1 MILIMFWYDANCLPY
16 YSQWIDLIF
25 KISGFMI
32 DIDLLLTWGAT
43 YKKLDPAE
51 IVFREGDHCQ
61 FYYQLVSGR
70 VRWMNIDENG
80 KEFIQTMIDPGESF
94 GELPL
99 FDGEPY
105 AATAIADEPS
115 LLIRLCKS
123 SFLQL
128 LKDYPDIHFDFSCL
142 LSKRARYKF
151 LLIKTLANQIP
162 EIRISALLQYFK
174 KEHKHICPACNQLQ
188 LTRQEIADMTG
199 LRVET
204 VIRSIRLMHEKGELT
219 IEKGKV
225 YC

>member
-1 MILIMFWYDANCLPY
+1 
-16 YSQWIDLIF
+16 
-25 KISGFMI
+25 MI

-43 YKKLDPAE
+43 YKKLDTEE
-51 IVFREGDHCQ
+51 ILFREGDHCQ

-70 VRWMNIDENG
+70 IRWMNIDENG

-99 FDGEPY
+99 FDDEPY
-105 AATAIADEPS
+105 AATAISDEPS
-115 LLIRLCKS
+115 LVIRLCKTN
-123 SFLQL
+123 FLQL
-128 LKDYPDIHFDFSCL
+128 LKEYPEIHFHFTSL
-142 LSKRARYKF
+142 LSKRTRYKF
-151 LLIKTLANQIP
+151 LLIKTLANQVP

-174 KEHKHICPACNQLQ
+174 KEHKHICPNCNQLK

-204 VIRSIRLMHEKGELT
+204 VIRSIRQMHEKGEIT
-219 IEKGKV
+219 IDKGKV